1 MIEFV
6 ITAILGL
13 GGTVIVCLS
22 LETIRE
28 RLAAY
33 RCRRADAGK
42 TVSVAARVSLSGGR
56 LRRARLSRDGDRLLV
71 RTWKR
76 VFALPLSTGPVT
88 CRIVEPA
95 GDFDGQW
102 RLERY
107 TDPARRVVEVGVL
120 AADRSVLAV
129 LREKSAVRRP
139 HLPFWASCFAG
150 LCLLGALLLSVL
162 YGVSYDAT
170 AIVREVNDDASS
182 CLVEWTHGE
191 RTRLTHV
198 DCGSYDA
205 GQSGMTV
212 PIVAQPEPFA
222 GQAFSGERSEIVGID
237 STMLVVAGLILGFGA
252 WRARSPR
259 RTTVLSP
266 LPVLESHPDQTMK
279 RPALSV
285 ASPVGRESVLP
296 DTVLGLAA
304 QITGVQGWDAAPA
317 HRRTQPSSRTDVLD
331 AVTSVAWWMPLCG
344 VGAAM
349 LVDVPYVRT
358 LLWALAA
365 IFFVVDVVRTIR
377 RWMQLHAIWRLPV
390 SSEWDGVGLP
400 APEGYAVLLCLGATP
415 YWLVEVGDMPPA
427 LSRFRV
433 RGQLS
438 GDVVHL
444 LPVDSDHVLIGRPER
459 FTDEL
464 AEAVNCH
471 LRDVLEEF
479 DLTRDG

>member
-1 MIEFV
+1 
-6 ITAILGL
+6 
-13 GGTVIVCLS
+13 
-22 LETIRE
+22 
-28 RLAAY
+28 
-33 RCRRADAGK
+33 
-42 TVSVAARVSLSGGR
+42 
-56 LRRARLSRDGDRLLV
+56 
-71 RTWKR
+71 
-76 VFALPLSTGPVT
+76 
-88 CRIVEPA
+88 
-95 GDFDGQW
+95 
-102 RLERY
+102 
-107 TDPARRVVEVGVL
+107 
-120 AADRSVLAV
+120 
-129 LREKSAVRRP
+129 
-139 HLPFWASCFAG
+139 
-150 LCLLGALLLSVL
+150 
-162 YGVSYDAT
+162 
-170 AIVREVNDDASS
+170 
-182 CLVEWTHGE
+182 
-191 RTRLTHV
+191 
-198 DCGSYDA
+198 
-205 GQSGMTV
+205 
-212 PIVAQPEPFA
+212 
-222 GQAFSGERSEIVGID
+222 
-237 STMLVVAGLILGFGA
+237 
-252 WRARSPR
+252 
-259 RTTVLSP
+259 
-266 LPVLESHPDQTMK
+266 MK

-400 APEGYAVLLCLGATP
+400 APERYAVLLCLGATP